1 VTVWTGTQSPK
12 WLRTCQ
18 LLVGKDGDGNV
29 SPSSG
34 LLIDSSLT
42 PEARKAG
49 STAGI
54 RIVFEITKTVY
65 RTPNVSTIKVYNL
78 NQTHENM
85 VMGEFNDVILKGG
98 YQGSSRLFFRGNI
111 KYANAFRDGNDRV
124 IELNCGDGDK
134 DFHGALINFT
144 LSAGHSDADAIK
156 QLMTSMRATTLGH
169 VAGKNLF
176 KKHSRGRA
184 FSGSARDILDRIA
197 DNNDAQWSIQDGI
210 LIMVPVDSTLPN
222 KAIAVSSETGL
233 KSAPEVNDKGIGMKL
248 MFDPRIVPG
257 SKLWLLNNEVKM
269 KHLKAQLTGQKRK
282 LHGPNRPV
290 RTDPDGIYKVY
301 AVHITGDTRGPDW
314 DSEVKC
320 VALDSPIPSIKGLPQ
335 SSTPDSDILP

>member
-1 VTVWTGTQSPK
+1 
-12 WLRTCQ
+12 
-18 LLVGKDGDGNV
+18 VGKDGDGNV
-29 SPSSG
+29 SPSTG
-34 LLIDSSLT
+34 LIIDST
-42 PEARKAG
+42 ITAEAQKAG
-49 STAGI
+49 ATAGI
-54 RIVFEITKTVY
+54 RITFEITKTIY
-65 RTPNVSTIKVYNL
+65 RTPNVATIKIYNL

-98 YQGSSRLFFRGNI
+98 YQGNSRLFFRGNI
-111 KYANAFRDGNDRV
+111 KYANAFREGNDRI

-134 DFHGALINFT
+134 DFGGALINFT

-176 KKHSRGRA
+176 KKHPRGRA

-210 LIMVPVDSTLPN
+210 LIMVPVDSTLPTE
-222 KAIAVSSETGL
+222 AIAVSSETGL
-233 KSAPEVNDKGIGMKL
+233 KSAPEVNDKGIGMKM
-248 MFDPRIVPG
+248 MFDPRIIPG

-290 RTDPDGIYKVY
+290 RTDPDGLYKVY
-301 AVHITGDTRGPDW
+301 AVHITGDTRGTDW
-314 DSEVKC
+314 DADVKC

-335 SSTPDSDILP
+335 SSTPDGDII